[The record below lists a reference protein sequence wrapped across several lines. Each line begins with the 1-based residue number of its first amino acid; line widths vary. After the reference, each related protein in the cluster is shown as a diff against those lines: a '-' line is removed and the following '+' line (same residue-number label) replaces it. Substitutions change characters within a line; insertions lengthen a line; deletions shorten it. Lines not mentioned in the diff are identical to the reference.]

1 MNELKLK
8 ELSKRAAELE
18 NFLVDYKVITDQLR
32 YGSILKEYGLISPVV
47 RKYREYLALKKQK
60 SDIESSLGSYE
71 TELAEMAK
79 QEIEDITRQMAGM
92 EPEIDA
98 ELEKLSGAK
107 KDPDD
112 AIVEIRAGAGG
123 KEAAL
128 FAADM
133 LRMYLRYCEKKNYKT
148 EIIDSHPTGLK
159 GFKEVIFTVEGKG
172 AFSDLKYESGTHRV
186 QRVPQ
191 TEASGRI
198 HTSTVTVAVLPEAD
212 EISVEIRTED
222 LRIDTFRASGH
233 GGQHL
238 QKTDSAVRIT
248 HVPTGITAQCQ
259 DERSQIKNREKA
271 MKLLRAR
278 LFSILKEKQE
288 AEISS
293 ERRGQIGGAKR
304 SEKIRTYNFPQN
316 RVTDHRVNY
325 SIHNLKT
332 FIDGD
337 IDDMILKIK
346 ESEVGKNAE

>member
-1 MNELKLK
+1 
-8 ELSKRAAELE
+8 
-18 NFLVDYKVITDQLR
+18 VITDQLR
-32 YGSILKEYGLISPVV
+32 YGSILKEYGLSSPVV
-47 RKYREYLALKKQK
+47 RKYREYLVLKKQK

-107 KDPDD
+107 KDPSD

-123 KEAAL
+123 EEAAL

-316 RVTDHRVNY
+316 RMTDHRVNY

-332 FIDGD
+332 FMDGD
-337 IDDMILKIK
+337 IDEIIKQLK